1 MLLSARRVARLAP
14 AVRSRALSKV
24 VATITGPCNKE
35 ALSTFTRAIDGI
47 GGCKLG
53 GSRSMELSGTVS
65 ISSVVF
71 VPEGLDNHE
80 AAAPPRLSHA
90 LQCALPPRYVV
101 SVQESGEGNAPQA
114 FARCAPSRGPRRPP
128 LPRIVAEC
136 PLFRADPL
144 SLSPS
149 REPAACSPAT
159 HSAPHLAC
167 TARPPA
173 SPPLSLASPPP
184 PPLPSASLPSA
195 SLPSSFRRVTVTGAE
210 RMGILAELA
219 DYAES
224 RSLQVST
231 MLATT
236 DASRYGA
243 DGIEGTDDDEDP
255 IYTATC
261 TLASHSPEEARGHSP
276 RDAPWVRNEI
286 YEFGEKAELTV
297 TFEDLTAQA

>member
-80 AAAPPRLSHA
+80 LSHA

-114 FARCAPSRGPRRPP
+114 FA
-128 LPRIVAEC
+128 
-136 PLFRADPL
+136 
-144 SLSPS
+144 
-149 REPAACSPAT
+149 
-159 HSAPHLAC
+159 
-167 TARPPA
+167 
-173 SPPLSLASPPP
+173 
-184 PPLPSASLPSA
+184 
-195 SLPSSFRRVTVTGAE
+195 RVTVTGAE

-261 TLASHSPEEARGHSP
+261 TLASHSPEE
-276 RDAPWVRNEI
+276 DAPWVRNEI